1 MRVCIKYP
9 TGPFRLPDAR
19 YIEKKVLSNAS
30 NCQVESS
37 RADDKLGKESK
48 YTYVRF
54 IYGGW

>member
-9 TGPFRLPDAR
+9 TWPLRLQDAR
-19 YIEKKVLSNAS
+19 DIEKSVLSNAS

-37 RADDKLGKESK
+37 RADYKLGKASK

-54 IYGGW
+54 IYGLR